1 MTFWLWAGFTL
12 LVLGMLALDLGVF
25 HRKSHVVSIREAA
38 IWTGV
43 WVATALI
50 FGVGVYFLYEYN
62 ILGIGVEVGHNLL
75 GHQAVVQYLT
85 GYIIEKSLS
94 LDNIFVIALVF
105 AYFGVATKYQHRVLF
120 WGILGALIMRGVM
133 IAAGAALIARFSWM
147 VYVFGGLL
155 LLTALRMLISKHEKV
170 EPERNPLV
178 RMARR
183 IFPVSEHFEEERFFT
198 RIDGKRAVT
207 PLLLVLLVVE
217 STDVVFAVDSI
228 PAIFAVTQD
237 PFLVFTSNVFAILGL
252 RSLYFVL
259 AGVIE
264 RFRYMKISLVV
275 LLAYVGVKMLLAH
288 HVPIPTLLSL
298 GIIVGILTI
307 GVLASIVAAR
317 RERAAP
323 ANPAAEEF
331 DELIDQSVKQARK
344 VVAAVIGVTV
354 LLIGVAM
361 IVLPGPAVVVIPAG
375 LAILGTEFV
384 WARRLLRKFKR
395 TGGRVWNAVSHRET
409 RADTGVV
416 REEEDE
422 VGVK

>member
-1 MTFWLWAGFTL
+1 MTFWLWAGFVV

-38 IWTGV
+38 MWTAV
-43 WVATALI
+43 WVVTALI
-50 FGVGVYFLYEYN
+50 FGVGVYFLYEHN

-94 LDNIFVIALVF
+94 LDNVFVF
-105 AYFGVATKYQHRVLF
+105 ALLFSYFTVPPEYRHRVLF

-155 LLTALRMLISKHEKV
+155 LLTALRMLVSKHEKV
-170 EPERNPLV
+170 EPDRNPLV

-207 PLLLVLLVVE
+207 PLMLVLLVVE

-264 RFRYMKISLVV
+264 KFRYMKLSLVV
-275 LLAYVGVKMLLAH
+275 ILAYVGVKMLLEH
-288 HVPIPTLLSL
+288 HVPISTLLSL
-298 GIIVGILTI
+298 GIIVGILTT
-307 GVLASIVAAR
+307 GVVASVVAR
-317 RERAAP
+317 RREQRAVGQAER
-323 ANPAAEEF
+323 EF
-331 DELIDQSVKQARK
+331 DAFVDEGLRHARK
-344 VVAAVIGVTV
+344 IVAAVIGTTV
-354 LLIGVAM
+354 VLVGIAM
-361 IVLPGPAVVVIPAG
+361 IVLPGPAIVVIPAG

-384 WARRLLRKFKR
+384 WARRLLRKFKK
-395 TGGRVWNAVSHRET
+395 TGGRVWKAVSQSKEKPAASTPSER
-409 RADTGVV
+409 
-416 REEEDE
+416 EDE